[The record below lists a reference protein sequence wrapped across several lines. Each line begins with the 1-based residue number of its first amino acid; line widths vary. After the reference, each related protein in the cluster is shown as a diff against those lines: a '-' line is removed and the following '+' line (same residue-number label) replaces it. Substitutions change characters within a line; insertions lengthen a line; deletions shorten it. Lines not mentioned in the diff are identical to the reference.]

1 MDDIMKNIFLAGL
14 LSSVALVPTALI
26 AEGKISLPT
35 SDENVSLE
43 RYDSYIDKLSKDI
56 NLRLGQLD
64 ATGSPSKLQNP
75 SLEEKKDTL
84 QGVSEIQEEILLLE
98 QKLKQAQLARQVYEE
113 IYSDKTPE
121 YIAEIEDL
129 KSKLEISENAFR
141 ESEISVSEL
150 TLEVSQFSENNKD
163 MIREIDFLR
172 DENATLTAQLREVL
186 VSSASAPGGGLQAD
200 ALLAALGSSN
210 SLKSRSFP
218 EVEAITIVGSRKIV
232 SIVLPDGN
240 FIDARVGDEVGN
252 GFVITRIE
260 QRAAYFDDNGN
271 ERKLPFYKSQ
281 TGSIISSPEEL
292 NNNSFDQNSF
302 GGNGFNDN
310 AFNNVANGANF

>member
-1 MDDIMKNIFLAGL
+1 MKNIFLAGL

-281 TGSIISSPEEL
+281 TGSNANSPAEL

-302 GGNGFNDN
+302 GGNGFNDD

>member
-271 ERKLPFYKSQ
+271 ER
-281 TGSIISSPEEL
+281 
-292 NNNSFDQNSF
+292 
-302 GGNGFNDN
+302 
-310 AFNNVANGANF
+310 

>member
-281 TGSIISSPEEL
+281 TGSNANSPAEL

-302 GGNGFNDN
+302 GGNGFNDD

>member
-1 MDDIMKNIFLAGL
+1 MKNTLLAGL

-26 AEGKISLPT
+26 AEGQISLPT

-43 RYDSYIDKLSKDI
+43 RYDSYIDELSKDI

-121 YIAEIEDL
+121 YLAEIEDL

-141 ESEISVSEL
+141 ESEISVAEL
-150 TLEVSQFSENNKD
+150 TLEVSQFAENNKD

-281 TGSIISSPEEL
+281 TGSNANSPAEL

-302 GGNGFNDN
+302 GGNGFNDD

>member
-121 YIAEIEDL
+121 YLAEIEDL

-141 ESEISVSEL
+141 ESETSVAEL
-150 TLEVSQFSENNKD
+150 TLEVSQFAENNKD

-281 TGSIISSPEEL
+281 TGSNANSPAEL

-302 GGNGFNDN
+302 GGNGFNDD